1 MTTDLTPVLNGIIF
15 EFYDDSTHTRF
26 INKTASG
33 IAIAI
38 SAKDQANVDRWGIVK
53 AIGPDVH
60 TVKVGEAILIES
72 GYWTASFEA
81 DDNKLWKTD
90 EDHVILTADEPQG
103 IY

>member
-1 MTTDLTPVLNGIIF
+1 MNLTPTLNGIIF
-15 EFYDDSTHTRF
+15 EFYDDSTSTRF
-26 INKTASG
+26 VNRTASG

-38 SAKDQANVDRWGIVK
+38 SAKDQANVDRWGVVK

-60 TVKVGEAILIES
+60 TVKVGEAILVES
-72 GYWTASFEA
+72 GYWTASFETE
-81 DDNKLWKTD
+81 DDTKYWKTD